1 MKKVLIMLAQG
12 FETIEA
18 LSVKDVC
25 MRAKVTCDLCSL
37 NEETVVS
44 SHGIKIE
51 ADLTLKN
58 CDYKNYDVL
67 VIPGGMPGA
76 KNLKENDKVIE
87 IIKYFNGNKKIIA
100 SICAGPI
107 ALARAGVIEGKEV
120 TSYPDYKEQLG
131 NVNYKEEIVVVSDNI
146 ITSRGPAT
154 ALEFS
159 YEIIKAL
166 GYKNEARDIR
176 KAMLVELYLGE

>member
-25 MRAKVTCDLCSL
+25 ARAKIRCDLCSL
-37 NEETVVS
+37 EAKEVIS
-44 SHGIKIE
+44 SHGIKVE
-51 ADLTLKN
+51 ADLTLEN
-58 CDYKNYDVL
+58 CEYKNYDAL

-76 KNLKENDKVIE
+76 KNLKENDRVIE
-87 IIKYFNGNKKIIA
+87 IIKHFNSHKKLIA

-107 ALARAGVIEGKEV
+107 ALAKAGIINGKEV

-131 NVNYKEEIVVVSDNI
+131 NVIYKEEIVVVSDNI

-159 YEIIKAL
+159 YEIIKGL
-166 GYKNEARDIR
+166 GYKEEAENIR
-176 KAMLVELYLGE
+176 KAMLVEFYLGK